1 MMVRTDDEMYRV
13 DRTYLG
19 PKGRRF
25 PFRATYRAYGIWL
38 TVVLLL
44 GAALLRLGVGASFGS
59 VTLTLAGAVYLTIRI
74 GKHLDADRPL
84 RAVVTQ
90 LWHEVTAP
98 REPRHASTAYEV
110 TARAPRWRAGATP
123 HVPWWRRLSAAITIS
138 GRSRRAGVEAP
149 ADQASLSVHDD
160 HPDAADSESVD
171 RPQEVVA
178 A

>member
-19 PKGRRF
+19 PKGKRF

-44 GAALLRLGVGASFGS
+44 AAALLRLGVSASFGS
-59 VTLTLAGAVYLTIRI
+59 VALTLAGAIYLTIRI

-98 REPRHASTAYEV
+98 REPRQMSTAYDV

-123 HVPWWRRLSAAITIS
+123 HVPWWRRLSAVITVP
-138 GRSRRAGVEAP
+138 RRRAGVKTP
-149 ADQASLSVHDD
+149 ADQASLSIHDD